1 MTTDS
6 ANPFD
11 ALRDA
16 ILRGVAHALSNRVAA
31 LGGIAGLVDPGQ
43 VWTDK
48 MSKALHDEARRLGDV
63 LRLLRLVPSDVRV
76 EAGAVELQPLIPDV
90 VALHAYNSMLLQ
102 VECAIEYNREAMPV
116 FGNRIQIVRALLLVI
131 DTAKQH
137 ARTSGGRV
145 VIRYS
150 GDAERVRVEVATEPS
165 ATPAAASASATPN
178 GGAVAPTPSAA
189 GDGERVGQELRLA
202 IARVTGDLAVEV
214 QVENGTLRVVL
225 TLPTLAAGRH
235 AERGKR
241 SAER

>member
-1 MTTDS
+1 MTADS
-6 ANPFD
+6 PNPFD

-90 VALHAYNSMLLQ
+90 VALHAYNSVLLQ

-116 FGNRIQIVRALLLVI
+116 YGNRIQIVRALLLVI
-131 DTAKQH
+131 DAAKQH
-137 ARTSGGRV
+137 ARTSSGRV
-145 VIRYS
+145 VIRYT
-150 GDAERVRVEVATEPS
+150 GDAERVRVEVGTEPS
-165 ATPAAASASATPN
+165 ATPAAFSTRPLPN
-178 GGAVAPTPSAA
+178 GGVVAPTPSA
-189 GDGERVGQELRLA
+189 GEDGAPIGQELRLA
-202 IARVTGDLAVEV
+202 IAKVAGDLPVEV
-214 QVENGTLRVVL
+214 QVENGALRVVL
-225 TLPTLAAGRH
+225 TLPTLAAGRR
-235 AERGKR
+235 AERGTR
-241 SAER
+241 NAER

>member
-1 MTTDS
+1 MTADS

-43 VWTDK
+43 LWTEK

-90 VALHAYNSMLLQ
+90 VALHAYNSALLQ
-102 VECAIEYNREAMPV
+102 VECAIEYNREAMPA

-131 DTAKQH
+131 DAAKQH
-137 ARTSGGRV
+137 ARTSSGRV
-145 VIRYS
+145 MIRYT
-150 GDAERVRVEVATEPS
+150 GDAERVRVEVSTEPPT
-165 ATPAAASASATPN
+165 TPAASSVPPAPN
-178 GGAVAPTPSAA
+178 GGAVAAPPSAR
-189 GDGERVGQELRLA
+189 GDGAPSGQELRLA
-202 IARVTGDLAVEV
+202 IARVAGELPVDV
-214 QVENGTLRVVL
+214 QAENGGLRVAL
-225 TLPTLAAGRH
+225 TLPTLAAGRR
-235 AERGKR
+235 AERGTR
-241 SAER
+241 AAER